1 MSPLSLD
8 PIAFRTPS
16 AARTYRWEHDGSVSE
31 TDGVEGAATVVSLS
45 DEAWADMTGQIRT
58 FINLQLSGELTID
71 PGHFDQLAQWDPQL
85 RLLHADI
92 PIYDPAAV
100 DLSAFDL
107 ERVFT
112 LDDSDDD
119 LRAFFTA
126 TGFLHVGGVFS
137 DAEMAAANAEVD
149 RLAAAAKPDDNQSWW
164 VTDEQDNAVLCRL
177 IYTTQRSDV
186 LAALQCDP
194 RTERL
199 GTLLDRQLR
208 SPADRMEG
216 ASVLIKVPGRTRG
229 LANIPWHQDCGMG
242 GHAIIC
248 PSTAIGIQLN
258 GSSPETGHLRLV
270 PGSHGQTLPYL
281 WERQLHDVPVLAV
294 NTEPGDVVLHV
305 TDLMHASP
313 EPTAGGGRRTMYVDF
328 YPPALWD
335 RVGPGEAFNDVV
347 RSRTQEAAA
356 LRTPAP

>member
-1 MSPLSLD
+1 
-8 PIAFRTPS
+8 
-16 AARTYRWEHDGSVSE
+16 
-31 TDGVEGAATVVSLS
+31 
-45 DEAWADMTGQIRT
+45 
-58 FINLQLSGELTID
+58 
-71 PGHFDQLAQWDPQL
+71 
-85 RLLHADI
+85 
-92 PIYDPAAV
+92 
-100 DLSAFDL
+100 
-107 ERVFT
+107 
-112 LDDSDDD
+112 
-119 LRAFFTA
+119 
-126 TGFLHVGGVFS
+126 
-137 DAEMAAANAEVD
+137 
-149 RLAAAAKPDDNQSWW
+149 
-164 VTDEQDNAVLCRL
+164 
-177 IYTTQRSDV
+177 
-186 LAALQCDP
+186 
-194 RTERL
+194 
-199 GTLLDRQLR
+199 
-208 SPADRMEG
+208 MEG

-229 LANIPWHQDCGMG
+229 LSNIPWHQDCGMG

-258 GSSPETGHLRLV
+258 GSSPDTGHLRLV